1 MKLSD
6 LNKLFF
12 FLIIFLKLSVS
23 YAENEI
29 DIWKKNKSNQ
39 NNEKTQLKDN
49 KIESP
54 IINKNNITT
63 NIIIQ

>member
-6 LNKLFF
+6 LNKIF

-29 DIWKKNKSNQ
+29 DIWKKINQ
-39 NNEKTQLKDN
+39 
-49 KIESP
+49 
-54 IINKNNITT
+54 IIK
-63 NIIIQ
+63 